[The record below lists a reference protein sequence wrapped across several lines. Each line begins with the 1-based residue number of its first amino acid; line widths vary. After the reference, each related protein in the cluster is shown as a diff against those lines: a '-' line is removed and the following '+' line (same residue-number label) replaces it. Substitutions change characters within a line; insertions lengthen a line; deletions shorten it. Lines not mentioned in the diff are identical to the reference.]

1 MYNVGDKLLVLLKE
15 DNSKHIVEISDVDKS
30 NADYPY
36 EFKCLYAYYYKFNIE
51 WVNTNE
57 IEIIKKVT
65 DSDIDAFRK
74 ENEIKFKLGDAVD
87 YDGDEDVVELY
98 DSNDEEYRL
107 ENDGAWAKEYELEL
121 IQEHIKCEIGDR
133 ILVKYDRLEHIV
145 KVINIDKD
153 SSLPYNVECLY
164 GDYIEFEDD
173 WLNLEEVTIIKK
185 VTDSDIDSFRKENDI
200 KYKIGDKVYYDSKHQ
215 TILAYDF
222 NDEEYLLNENKDWVS
237 KDSFEEYSIDDIIVV
252 EDNGIKSILQ
262 ITNSDPSDN
271 TYKVKCLYG
280 NGKYHCDW
288 IGSDRVKESLDAEEL
303 EDLLEDKGIRYRI
316 GQYLFYKGERCKV
329 ILYDTSD
336 KLYEVELSNYRES
349 LVAEC
354 DLLEHTFSV
363 GDLVKL
369 KKYSNCIVRIDN
381 LCDDGDIEVSCVV
394 GDFGNIENYYKGNDL
409 EAATQAEVD
418 ILQKDFL
425 FKVGEKVL
433 YGDDETEDYILNI
446 DTSDSKYPYQLGES
460 FDYVSDRDIS
470 KIGKKV
476 EEVFVGSPV
485 KDSKTGKVT
494 LDWKTEELKK
504 QAEMP
509 YKEEV
514 KAVEKVEKVEK
525 VEAVEKVEVVKPRR
539 RLLLG

>member
-30 NADYPY
+30 NAEYPY
-36 EFKCLYAYYYKFNIE
+36 EFKCLYAYYYNFSYE
-51 WVNTNE
+51 WVNTND

-87 YDGDEDVVELY
+87 YDGEEDFVELY

-107 ENDGAWAKEYELEL
+107 ENDGAWVKEHELEL
-121 IQEHIKCEIGDR
+121 IKEHIKYEIGDR
-133 ILVKYDRLEHIV
+133 ILVKYDRLENIV

-164 GDYIEFEDD
+164 GDFRYFEDNWID
-173 WLNLEEVTIIKK
+173 LEEVTIIKK
-185 VTDSDIDSFRKENDI
+185 VTDSDIDSFLKENDI
-200 KYKIGDKVYYDSKHQ
+200 KYKIGDEVYYDSKHQ

-222 NDEEYLLNENKDWVS
+222 NDEEYLLNESKDWVS
-237 KDSFEEYSIDDIIVV
+237 EEDFEDEDILKYSIDDIIVV

-271 TYKVKCLYG
+271 TYKVNCLYG
-280 NGKYHCDW
+280 NNGKYHCEW
-288 IGSDRVKESLDAEEL
+288 IDADIIKESLDSEEL
-303 EDLLEDKGIRYRI
+303 EDLLEDKVIRYRI

-329 ILYDTSD
+329 SCYDSRD
-336 KLYEVELSNYRES
+336 EKYVIELSNYREKW
-349 LVAEC
+349 VAEC

-363 GDLVKL
+363 GDLVKIKNYPKTIL
-369 KKYSNCIVRIDN
+369 KIDN

-394 GDFGNIENYYKGNDL
+394 GSYGDIEKGYYRGNEL
-409 EAATQAEVD
+409 ESATQAEVD
-418 ILQKDFL
+418 ILQKDYT

-433 YGDDETEDYILNI
+433 YGEDRTEDYIESI
-446 DTSDSKYPYQLGES
+446 DTNKYTDLPYQLGES

-470 KIGKKV
+470 KIDKKV
-476 EEVFVGSPV
+476 EEVFVGSPI

-494 LDWKTEELKK
+494 LNWKTEEEVKK
-504 QAEMP
+504 EAEMP

-514 KAVEKVEKVEK
+514 K
-525 VEAVEKVEVVKPRR
+525 AVEKVEVVKPRR